1 MAKTTATKISHKIQ
15 EHRPPS
21 PYLGIIPKKV
31 LFFECFPKYQPIL
44 MSLQLEL
51 EGYHSSRTNMN
62 CGLIDKDHCKFL
74 LARSHILG
82 KGVCVIHTG
91 KFPIHNHLFCF
102 WSPCNSTL
110 RCGSGGTTQIRNS
123 FIACLVNKQNCQPF
137 FVHFQR

>member
-1 MAKTTATKISHKIQ
+1 
-15 EHRPPS
+15 
-21 PYLGIIPKKV
+21 
-31 LFFECFPKYQPIL
+31 

-110 RCGSGGTTQIRNS
+110 RWQSGLGVPTKSATHLL
-123 FIACLVNKQNCQPF
+123 LVWSINKIVSPF
-137 FVHFQR
+137 WSTLSLIDPFLTILGPKTPFLVFFLGNLSMVMHH